1 MWADAPS
8 AKEAQ
13 GQLEPSARAHASSG
27 PWHPAAASRAGR
39 ASRRRAPPAQGERSR
54 LAATVRAEATPAAQ
68 RPVRAHLQGFV
79 ERRGRVGL
87 RSGILVAQPLE
98 SGRDGLGTDWTGW
111 LYGRHLF
118 VTRHEARLRVVHHP
132 HSRTKAPVKGH
143 KTRTVSCNVD
153 PATEPVTTGRFAPRP
168 TRVARRPAPACAP
181 RHEPDAACRSACSC
195 ATAGSIPRQQATEQ
209 EVHALGLGNLC
220 PRVFALRQGS
230 AASAAKPPAGR
241 PCQPTKR
248 RRCHEHAVP
257 AGTNEAATARTRC
270 TAHRDHCHRR
280 VPARSEHRRVHH
292 LA

>member
-1 MWADAPS
+1 MGADAPS

-54 LAATVRAEATPAAQ
+54 LAVTVRTEATRAAR
-68 RPVRAHLQGFV
+68 RPVRAHLQGFL

-87 RSGILVAQPLE
+87 RSGILVAQLLE
-98 SGRDGLGTDWTGW
+98 SGTDGLGTDGTGW
-111 LYGRHLF
+111 HYGRHLF
-118 VTRHEARLRVVHHP
+118 VTRHEARLGVVHHP
-132 HSRTKAPVKGH
+132 RRVRDAPRGAQNADGARTNMRRAAP
-143 KTRTVSCNVD
+143 RA
-153 PATEPVTTGRFAPRP
+153 PAPRP
-168 TRVARRPAPACAP
+168 APSRGNRPQNRKSTRWAP
-181 RHEPDAACRSACSC
+181 
-195 ATAGSIPRQQATEQ
+195 
-209 EVHALGLGNLC
+209 LC

-230 AASAAKPPAGR
+230 AASAAKPPASR

-270 TAHRDHCHRR
+270 AAHRDHCHRR